1 MTTKTKKPSRRK
13 QNSTRKAA
21 SPIERAVE
29 GYIEGVLNGK
39 IIAGE
44 LTRLAVKRHLLDLEN
59 GKARGLYFDKA
70 KAERAIEF
78 FGYLKHSKGE
88 WAGQFVKLEPWQM
101 FIKWVVFG
109 WMRKDGTRRFRNVY
123 LEVARKNGKALEV
136 HTIVATPAGWKQ
148 HGELIPGDYV
158 FGPDGLP
165 KRVLSVSG
173 HYVGPCHT
181 LRFSDGAEII
191 GHASHEWQTNRT
203 AYTGRPSG
211 SRKPLPLV
219 ETAFIAKTIRH
230 STRKDLT
237 HSISVTKPLQL
248 PVSHLP
254 IPPYTL
260 GAWLGDGH
268 SAGSRLTCA
277 DSHIVERIEREG
289 VAVKRYDGI
298 MFGLGCGS
306 HGGSKESRMSG
317 LTTRLKKLGVLNNKH
332 IPLRYL
338 RSSDAQRR
346 DLLSGLMD
354 TDGHVT
360 KRGQCEIVLTRK
372 QLFDSVVELLTTL
385 GYKPTC
391 KTDTARINGRAIGPR
406 YRVQFWAKPDD
417 RVVSLPRK
425 ANRLKATWGARP
437 RSSSRMIVS
446 AEPCGHREVNCIE
459 VEGGF
464 YLAGRA
470 LIATHNSTDAA
481 GTGLYLAFADD
492 EPGAE
497 VYSTAPLALDTPIPT
512 PTGWTTMGS
521 LKIGDTVFDEQ
532 GALTAVTYVSP
543 VMHGRPC
550 YAVNFFGGER
560 IISDAE
566 HRWATRSTTA
576 PSLKGRSRDEW
587 MHHPKAVR
595 RGVQV
600 RTTLE
605 IAETLKTAWGSTNHS
620 IELADALQLPEKLL
634 PISPYVLGVWLG
646 DGRAN
651 RGAIVMHAN
660 DRQIADEIE
669 SEGYRLSSQKSH
681 DGLLHYTIMRLRPQ
695 LRRLG
700 LIDSKT
706 IPTEYLRASPSQR
719 LGLLQGLMDTDGT
732 CTKTGECRFTNRIL
746 SIAEGV
752 KELAISLGLFAHLR
766 AVVVTGSPHY
776 VVSFRA
782 PQDKP
787 VFRLKR
793 KLDRQCVR
801 CTPRARRRFIT
812 AVDRVESVPVRCI
825 SVDSPSHLY
834 LVGRGMIPTHNTK
847 KDQAIIVHSEA
858 TRMVH
863 ANPEFKRLGIETY
876 KHNICRPERAQKYEP
891 LGADEDTLDGY
902 NVHASIVDELHA
914 HKTRGVY
921 DLMDTGTSAR
931 RQPILWA
938 ITTAGTDQTEASVC
952 WEQHV
957 YTEQIL
963 RGFVEDDS
971 HFGMIFCLDTSDDW
985 TEEKNWYKA
994 NPNLGVSKKL
1004 DYMREQAVKAKALP
1018 SKQNTFKRLDLNEWT
1033 QQATRWIDMGLWD
1046 ANAGPSIDEAELVGR
1061 PCYGGIDL
1069 SSVSDITAW
1078 LLLFPDPVVTD
1089 RVTVLVRLWC
1099 PEARLQRVEV
1109 EESGNSKSRR
1119 RNLYAEQYQAWARE
1133 GLLLVTPG
1141 NAIDYAQIEAQV
1153 AEDAQRFHVQEIAV
1167 DRLFQGYQFSMN
1179 LQEHH
1184 GLTVAACGMGYM
1196 SMAGPCAEFERRLL
1210 EKKIHHGGHPVLR
1223 WMANNVAV
1231 REDPAGNKKPDKST
1245 SQGKIDGIVALLLGL
1260 DRVMRQQNTA
1270 SVYETRGMLTV
1281 GG

>member
-1 MTTKTKKPSRRK
+1 MTTKTKKPVRRNK
-13 QNSTRKAA
+13 NSTRKAA

-39 IIAGE
+39 IVAGE
-44 LTRLAVKRHLLDLEN
+44 LTRLAVKRHLVDLEK

-219 ETAFIAKTIRH
+219 ETAFIAKTLRH

-497 VYSTAPLALDTPIPT
+497 VYSTA
-512 PTGWTTMGS
+512 
-521 LKIGDTVFDEQ
+521 
-532 GALTAVTYVSP
+532 
-543 VMHGRPC
+543 
-550 YAVNFFGGER
+550 
-560 IISDAE
+560 
-566 HRWATRSTTA
+566 
-576 PSLKGRSRDEW
+576 
-587 MHHPKAVR
+587 
-595 RGVQV
+595 
-600 RTTLE
+600 
-605 IAETLKTAWGSTNHS
+605 
-620 IELADALQLPEKLL
+620 
-634 PISPYVLGVWLG
+634 
-646 DGRAN
+646 
-651 RGAIVMHAN
+651 
-660 DRQIADEIE
+660 
-669 SEGYRLSSQKSH
+669 
-681 DGLLHYTIMRLRPQ
+681 
-695 LRRLG
+695 
-700 LIDSKT
+700 
-706 IPTEYLRASPSQR
+706 
-719 LGLLQGLMDTDGT
+719 
-732 CTKTGECRFTNRIL
+732 
-746 SIAEGV
+746 
-752 KELAISLGLFAHLR
+752 
-766 AVVVTGSPHY
+766 
-776 VVSFRA
+776 
-782 PQDKP
+782 
-787 VFRLKR
+787 
-793 KLDRQCVR
+793 
-801 CTPRARRRFIT
+801 
-812 AVDRVESVPVRCI
+812 
-825 SVDSPSHLY
+825 
-834 LVGRGMIPTHNTK
+834 TK

-876 KHNICRPERAQKYEP
+876 KHNICRPDRAQKYEP

-971 HFGMIFCLDTSDDW
+971 YFGMIFCLDTSDDW

-1004 DYMREQAVKAKALP
+1004 DYMREQAIKAKALP

-1046 ANAGPSIDEAELVGR
+1046 ANAGPVIDETALMGR

-1119 RNLYAEQYQAWARE
+1119 RNLYAEQYQAWSRE